1 MARLEISG
9 RLLARSS
16 VLNFAGQALPL
27 CLTVVTIPLII
38 RALGVE
44 RFGLLSIA
52 WVVLEYFVIFDCGLG
67 RASAKYVAEAL
78 GKGEQGQISRLA

>member
-1 MARLEISG
+1 
-9 RLLARSS
+9 
-16 VLNFAGQALPL
+16 
-27 CLTVVTIPLII
+27 
-38 RALGVE
+38 LGVE

-78 GKGEQGQISRLA
+78 VRTTRAKYHGSLGLP